1 MMSGRGSMSAF
12 SSFQI
17 NSQDVWDADD
27 GEYLRIISYKAAR
40 KTAQKVLES
49 HKKETSG
56 ISSVALPAVTECN
69 STALRADTTTT
80 SGPSPLSKHAPGMGV
95 RLRATPDDRP
105 PVQQLLLDHGR
116 MQRFRSCISAPIIDL
131 SALRHLAWSG
141 VPGDLRPLVWKL
153 LCDYLPASE
162 ERRKSVL
169 AEKRRQYSSFVEQY
183 FHLREQP
190 SCKFMFHQ
198 IQKDLTRMTLLYR
211 RPDLLAMFERILFI
225 WSMRHPGSGYVQ
237 GINDLLTPFFVVFLA
252 EYTRVDLNTSGEL
265 SLQYAPESVHLD
277 AVEADVFWCTSHL
290 LDTIQDNYTFAQPG
304 IQNNVSMLASLIE
317 RVDVNLHRHLVA
329 HNVEFL
335 QFAFRWMNNLLIREL
350 PLRCIIRLWD
360 TYMAERSG
368 FSAFHVYVCAAFLLQ
383 FSPEL
388 QRQQEFQGLML
399 LLQHLPTYHWTDED
413 INLVLAEAFRLQ
425 SLFASAPHHLD
436 YRRQTTLD

>member
-1 MMSGRGSMSAF
+1 MNGKGSTSAF
-12 SSFQI
+12 SAFQV

-27 GEYLRIISYKAAR
+27 GEYMRIISYKAAE

-49 HKKETSG
+49 HKNEILAGRRTAINSNRLDAPVIPSVSRPET
-56 ISSVALPAVTECN
+56 A
-69 STALRADTTTT
+69 ST
-80 SGPSPLSKHAPGMGV
+80 GSPFSKHAPGMGV

-105 PVQQLLLDHGR
+105 TMHQRLLDRGR
-116 MQRFRSCISAPIIDL
+116 AQRFRTCINAPITEL
-131 SALRHLAWSG
+131 VTLRQLAWSG
-141 VPGDLRPLVWKL
+141 VPSDLRPIVWKL
-153 LCDYLPASE
+153 LCNYLPASE
-162 ERRKSVL
+162 ERRVSVL
-169 AEKRRQYSSFVEQY
+169 AEKRRQYASFVEQY

-190 SCKFMFHQ
+190 SCKPMFHQ

-265 SLQYAPESVHLD
+265 NLQYEINTVKLD
-277 AVEADVFWCTSHL
+277 EVEADVFWCTSHL

-317 RVDVNLHRHLVA
+317 RVDSTLHRHLA
-329 HNVEFL
+329 EHHVEYL

-350 PLRCIIRLWD
+350 PLRCVIRLWD
-360 TYMAERSG
+360 TYMAEPSG
-368 FSAFHVYVCAAFLLQ
+368 FSAFHVYVCAAFLLH
-383 FSPEL
+383 FSGEL
-388 QRQQEFQGLML
+388 QRQKDFQGLMM

-425 SLFASAPHHLD
+425 SLFASAPRHLD
-436 YRRQTTLD
+436 YRRQSELD